1 MFFEIRHWEILG
13 SFNIPPR
20 IYFYEG
26 ALARLAY
33 YNFTSYEPSRIP
45 ICKGNIVIVQL
56 RLGRPSAS
64 PFKIY
69 YMAYSARPDSLEYDM
84 ATQFKGKPFSY
95 HDDVIKWKHFPGHW
109 PFVRG
114 IHRWFPHAKASDAE
128 LWYFLWSTPW
138 INGWVNN
145 REASDLRRH
154 HAHYDVIVMTHT
166 CPAGIQLCLNHLRN
180 DVLWV
185 KYIFSVSLI
194 ASNTVTFNNAIQ
206 FYSPVCKY
214 E

>member
-1 MFFEIRHWEILG
+1 MFFEIRHWEILD

-33 YNFTSYEPSRIP
+33 YNFTSKEPSRIP

-69 YMAYSARPDSLEYDM
+69 YMAYSARPGSLEYDM

-114 IHRWFPHAKASDAE
+114 IHRLPVISPHKGQWRGA
-128 LWYFLWSTPW
+128 L
-138 INGWVNN
+138 
-145 REASDLRRH
+145 
-154 HAHYDVIVMTHT
+154 
-166 CPAGIQLCLNHLRN
+166 
-180 DVLWV
+180 
-185 KYIFSVSLI
+185 IFSLI
-194 ASNTVTFNNAIQ
+194 YTLNKRLSKQ
-206 FYSPVCKY
+206 SWS
-214 E
+214 